1 MKRRVVIT
9 GLGVVSPIGIGK
21 EEFWKNLIKGKSGVR
36 KITLFDTSKFKRH
49 YAAEVKNFNP
59 SQFIDKR
66 KLKFLG
72 RSSQLSIVATILALK
87 DANINFKDV
96 NGVLIGTTM
105 AEHQQVE
112 VLLKEW
118 FKGDKKIEKNR
129 VVLSPASNL
138 SANTAQSL
146 KIKGLN
152 MLIPTA
158 CSAGNYTIS
167 YGFDLIKKGDADCI
181 IVGGADALS
190 FIAFSGFQRLYAMA
204 PKVCQ
209 PFDKNRKGMILGEGA
224 GVLVLESLEKALKRK
239 AKIYAEI
246 LGYGLSCDAYHM
258 TIPHYKGIEKAI
270 KKALDSANVSPEDI
284 DYICAHGTG
293 TIQND
298 KAECKAIK
306 NVFGRRYKK
315 IPVSSIKSM
324 IGHCMGAASSIE
336 AVACCLAI
344 ENGVIPPTINFQTP
358 DPECDIDCVPNK
370 SRKANLRI
378 VLNNGFAFGG
388 NNCCVVLGKLS

>member
-21 EEFWKNLIKGKSGVR
+21 EEFWKNLIKGKSGVG
-36 KITLFDTSKFKRH
+36 KITLFGTSKFKRH

-87 DANINFKDV
+87 DANINSKDV
-96 NGVLIGTTM
+96 NGVLMGNTM

-118 FKGDKKIEKNR
+118 FKGNKKIEKNR
-129 VVLSPASNL
+129 VLLSPASSL

-239 AKIYAEI
+239 TKIYAEV

-258 TIPHYKGIEKAI
+258 TIPHYRGIEKAI
-270 KKALDSANVSPEDI
+270 KKALDSANVSIEDI

-370 SRKANLRI
+370 TRKANLKI

-388 NNCCVVLGKLS
+388 DNCCVVLGKLS